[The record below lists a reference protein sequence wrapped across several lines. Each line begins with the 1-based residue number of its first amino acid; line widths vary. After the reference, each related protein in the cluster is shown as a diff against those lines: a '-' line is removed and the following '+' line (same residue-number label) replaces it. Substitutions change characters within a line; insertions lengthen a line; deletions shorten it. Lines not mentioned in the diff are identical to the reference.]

1 MATSNFNLIDANQ
14 IATARQVYGVACHF
28 ASIHAESPS
37 ERYGLTKV
45 FNAVLNK
52 HYKNHDSFMTHSDV
66 SEFREWDCVPE
77 VFLSYIKKPTKLSK
91 KAVAFKKSIKTGNKP
106 KASVQTKQQA
116 KSKAFKKATD
126 RLNPPK
132 PKASKKIATPKPKAS
147 KKPTLTN
154 RVDAMEAKLDK
165 IFEILS
171 AK

>member
-1 MATSNFNLIDANQ
+1 
-14 IATARQVYGVACHF
+14 
-28 ASIHAESPS
+28 
-37 ERYGLTKV
+37 
-45 FNAVLNK
+45 
-52 HYKNHDSFMTHSDV
+52 MTHSDV

-106 KASVQTKQQA
+106 KAS
-116 KSKAFKKATD
+116 KKIAT
-126 RLNPPK
+126 PK

>member
-1 MATSNFNLIDANQ
+1 MLTSNFKNIDANQ

-28 ASIHAESPS
+28 ANIQATTPS

-45 FNAVLNK
+45 FNAVINK
-52 HYKNHDSFMTHSDV
+52 FYKDADSFMTHADV

-77 VFLSYIKKPTKLSK
+77 QFSHLINSKPT
-91 KAVAFKKSIKTGNKP
+91 A
-106 KASVQTKQQA
+106 
-116 KSKAFKKATD
+116 
-126 RLNPPK
+126 K
-132 PKASKKIATPKPKAS
+132 PKASKKAKVAKKVAVKATTKPKATA
-147 KKPTLTN
+147 KKETLTS

>member
-1 MATSNFNLIDANQ
+1 MNFLNIKYKDTNMLTSNFKNIDSNQ

-28 ASIHAESPS
+28 ANIAAKSPS

-45 FNAVLNK
+45 FNAVINK
-52 HYKNHDSFMTHSDV
+52 FYKDADSVMTHGDV

-77 VFLSYIKKPTKLSK
+77 QFNHMI
-91 KAVAFKKSIKTGNKP
+91 
-106 KASVQTKQQA
+106 
-116 KSKAFKKATD
+116 KATK
-126 RLNPPK
+126 K
-132 PKASKKIATPKPKAS
+132 PKASKKVAAKPKAAKKATAKPKAS
-147 KKPTLTN
+147 TKKPTLTN

>member
-1 MATSNFNLIDANQ
+1 MATSNFNLIDSNQ

-52 HYKNHDSFMTHSDV
+52 HYKNSDSFMTHSDV

-91 KAVAFKKSIKTGNKP
+91 KAKAFKKSIKTG
-106 KASVQTKQQA
+106 
-116 KSKAFKKATD
+116 D
-126 RLNPPK
+126 K
-132 PKASKKIATPKPKAS
+132 PKASKKTATPKPKAS
-147 KKPTLTN
+147 KASKAPKKSTTSKKPTLTN
-154 RVDAMEAKLDK
+154 RIDLLESKMDAILK
-165 IFEILS
+165 ILS
-171 AK
+171 NQE

>member
-1 MATSNFNLIDANQ
+1 MLTSNFKNIDANQ

-28 ASIHAESPS
+28 ANIHSKSPS

-45 FNAVLNK
+45 FNAVINK
-52 HYKNHDSFMTHSDV
+52 FYKDADSFMTHADV
-66 SEFREWDCVPE
+66 SEFRDWDCVPE
-77 VFLSYIKKPTKLSK
+77 QFSHMIKATKKPTASK
-91 KAVAFKKSIKTGNKP
+91 KAKVEAKPKVAKKATAKP
-106 KASVQTKQQA
+106 KAA
-116 KSKAFKKATD
+116 A
-126 RLNPPK
+126 
-132 PKASKKIATPKPKAS
+132 

>member
-1 MATSNFNLIDANQ
+1 MANSNFNLIDANQ

-52 HYKNHDSFMTHSDV
+52 HYKNQDSFMTHSDV
-66 SEFREWDCVPE
+66 SEFREWDCVPP

-91 KAVAFKKSIKTGNKP
+91 KAKAFKKSIKTGNKP
-106 KASVQTKQQA
+106 KASA
-116 KSKAFKKATD
+116 KM
-126 RLNPPK
+126 
-132 PKASKKIATPKPKAS
+132 KASEAAPTVKKKITAIKVKTKAS

-171 AK
+171 AS